1 MVKQLTNRFIWV
13 IVEAFSLR
21 GGCLSFIAKRG
32 EQFNTG
38 ESDMKI
44 IKRNGTEVSFDV
56 EKIVNAIHK
65 ANNEVSEDNRLTE
78 EQISRIVNKVV
89 ALSRDLNR
97 AVNVEEIQDFVENQ
111 IMDQKAFA
119 VARKY
124 ITYRYNRAL
133 IRKSNTTDAQIL
145 TLIECNNEEVKQENS
160 NKNPTVNSVQRDYMA
175 GEVSKDLTRRILL
188 PREIVEAHD
197 EGLIHF
203 HDADYFAQH
212 MHNCDLV
219 NLEDMLQNGT
229 VISGTFIEK
238 PHSFSTACN
247 IATQIIAQVAS
258 NQYGGQSISLTHLA
272 PFVDI
277 SRKKIRKEVAEELAE
292 VGITDEKQIAKVAEK
307 RLRDEIGKGI
317 QTIQYQ
323 VVTLLTT
330 NGQAPFVTVFMYLG
344 EARSEREKNDLAL
357 IIEETLKQRIQG
369 VKNESGV
376 WVTPAFP
383 KLIYVLEED
392 NVREGTPYWHL
403 TELAAKCTAK
413 RMVPDYISEKKML
426 EYKIDKNGEGHC
438 YTCMGCRS
446 FLTPYVDENGKPKYY
461 GRFNQGVVTIN
472 LVDVALSSG
481 GDEKK
486 FWTIFDE
493 RLDLCY
499 RALMYRHNRLKGTLS
514 DAAPILWQYGA
525 LARLDKGEP
534 IDKLLY
540 GGYSTI
546 SLGYAGLYE
555 CTKYMTGKSHT
566 DAEAKPFALSVMQH
580 MNDKCKEWKAQENID
595 FSLYGTP
602 LESTTYKFSKCLQQR
617 FGVIPGV
624 TDKNYITNSYHVHV
638 SEKIDA
644 FTKLKF
650 ESEFQQLSPGGAISY
665 VEVPNMQN
673 NIPAVLSVMQY
684 IYDNIM
690 YAELNTKSDFCQV
703 CGYGGEIQIVEED
716 GKLLWECP
724 HCHNRDQAKM
734 NVARRTCG
742 YIGTQFWNQGRT
754 QEIKDRVLHL

>member
-1 MVKQLTNRFIWV
+1 
-13 IVEAFSLR
+13 
-21 GGCLSFIAKRG
+21 
-32 EQFNTG
+32 
-38 ESDMKI
+38 MKI
-44 IKRNGTEVSFDV
+44 IKRNGAEVPFDIT
-56 EKIVNAIHK
+56 KIITAVTK
-65 ANNEVSEDNRLTE
+65 ASDSVGGQARLSR
-78 EQISRIVNKVV
+78 EQITQIAAAVT
-89 ALSRDLNR
+89 DQCQQLNR
-97 AVNVEEIQDFVENQ
+97 AVSVEEVQDLVENQ
-111 IMDQKAFA
+111 LMDIQAHD
-119 VARKY
+119 VARHY
-124 ITYRYNRAL
+124 ITYRYVQSLKRQT
-133 IRKSNTTDAQIL
+133 NTTDERIL
-145 TLIECNNEEVKQENS
+145 SLIECQNEEVKQENA

-175 GEVSKDLTRRILL
+175 GEISKDLTARLL
-188 PREIVEAHD
+188 LDPEIVKAHQ

-203 HDADYFAQH
+203 HDSDYFAQH

-229 VISGTFIEK
+229 VISGTYIEK

-272 PFVDI
+272 PFVDV
-277 SRKKIRKEVAEELAE
+277 SRKKIAAE
-292 VGITDEKQIAKVAEK
+292 VEVEMAGLDVSAERK
-307 RLRDEIGKGI
+307 KEIVERRLRSEINRGV

-323 VVTLLTT
+323 VVTLMTT
-330 NGQAPFVTVFMYLG
+330 NGQAPFITVFMYLG
-344 EARSEREKNDLAL
+344 EARNPQEKADLAI
-357 IIEETLKQRIQG
+357 IIEETIRQRYQG
-369 VKNESGV
+369 VKNEAGV
-376 WVTPAFP
+376 WITPAFP

-392 NVREGTPYWHL
+392 NIRPGTPYYYL

-426 EYKIDKNGEGHC
+426 ELKVDKNGEGHC

-446 FLTPYVDENGKPKYY
+446 FLTPYVDPETGKPKYY

-481 GDEKK
+481 GNFEK
-486 FWTIFDE
+486 FWKIFDE
-493 RLDLCY
+493 RLALCHK
-499 RALMYRHNRLKGTLS
+499 ALQARHQRLMGTPS

-525 LARLDKGEP
+525 LARLKKGEK
-534 IDKLLY
+534 IDKLLF

-555 CTKYMTGKSHT
+555 CVKYMTGKSHT
-566 DAEAKPFALSVMQH
+566 DAGAKPFALSVMQH
-580 MNDKCKEWKAQENID
+580 MNDKCNEWKKAENMD
-595 FSLYGTP
+595 YSLYGTP
-602 LESTTYKFSKCLQQR
+602 LESTTYKFAKCLQKR
-617 FGVIPGV
+617 FGIVEGI

-638 SEKIDA
+638 SEPIDA

-650 ESEFQQLSPGGAISY
+650 EADFQRLSPGGAISY
-665 VEVPNMQN
+665 VEVPNMQDN
-673 NIPAVLSVMQY
+673 LEAVMSVLQF

-690 YAELNTKSDFCQV
+690 YAELNTKSDYCQV
-703 CGYGGEIQIVEED
+703 CGYDGEIKIVEDD
-716 GKLLWECP
+716 GKLVWECP
-724 HCHNRDQAKM
+724 KCGNRDQNKL

>member
-1 MVKQLTNRFIWV
+1 
-13 IVEAFSLR
+13 
-21 GGCLSFIAKRG
+21 
-32 EQFNTG
+32 
-38 ESDMKI
+38 MKI
-44 IKRNGTEVSFDV
+44 IKRNGSEVPFDIT
-56 EKIVNAIHK
+56 KIITAVTK
-65 ANNEVSEDNRLTE
+65 ASDSVGGKSRLTR
-78 EQISRIVNKVV
+78 EQINQIADDVTEQCQ
-89 ALSRDLNR
+89 ALNR
-97 AVNVEEIQDFVENQ
+97 AVSVEEIQDMVENKL
-111 IMDQKAFA
+111 MDMKAHDI
-119 VARKY
+119 ARHY
-124 ITYRYNRAL
+124 ITYRYIQSLKRQT
-133 IRKSNTTDAQIL
+133 NTTDERIL
-145 TLIECNNEEVKQENS
+145 SLIECQNEEVKQENA

-175 GEVSKDLTRRILL
+175 GEISKDLTARLL
-188 PREIVEAHD
+188 LDPEIVKAHQ

-203 HDADYFAQH
+203 HDSDYFAQH

-229 VISGTFIEK
+229 VISGTYIEK

-272 PFVDI
+272 PFVDVSRRKI
-277 SRKKIRKEVAEELAE
+277 ANEVEVEMEGLDVSAERKKEIVER
-292 VGITDEKQIAKVAEK
+292 
-307 RLRDEIGKGI
+307 RLRNEINRGV

-323 VVTLLTT
+323 VVTLMTT
-330 NGQAPFVTVFMYLG
+330 NGQAPFITVFMYLG
-344 EARSEREKNDLAL
+344 EARNAQEKADLAI
-357 IIEETLKQRIQG
+357 IIEETIRQRYQG
-369 VKNESGV
+369 VKNEAGV
-376 WVTPAFP
+376 WITPAFP

-392 NVREGTPYWHL
+392 NIRPGTPYYYL

-426 EYKIDKNGEGHC
+426 ELKVDKNGEGHC

-446 FLTPYVDENGKPKYY
+446 FLTPYVDPETGKPKYY

-481 GDEKK
+481 GNFEK
-486 FWTIFDE
+486 FWKIFDE
-493 RLDLCY
+493 RLDLCH
-499 RALMYRHNRLKGTLS
+499 RALQARHKRLLGTPS

-525 LARLDKGEP
+525 LARLKKGEK
-534 IDKLLY
+534 IDKLLF

-555 CTKYMTGKSHT
+555 CVKYMTGKSHT
-566 DAEAKPFALSVMQH
+566 DAGAKPFALSVMQH
-580 MNDKCKEWKAQENID
+580 MNDKCNEWKKAENMD
-595 FSLYGTP
+595 YSLYGTP
-602 LESTTYKFSKCLQQR
+602 LESTTYKFAKCLQKR
-617 FGVIPGV
+617 FGIVPGI

-638 SEKIDA
+638 SEPIDA

-650 ESEFQQLSPGGAISY
+650 ESEFQKLSPGGAISY
-665 VEVPNMQN
+665 VEVPNMQDN
-673 NIPAVLSVMQY
+673 LEAVMSVLQF

-690 YAELNTKSDFCQV
+690 YAELNTKSDYCQC
-703 CGYGGEIQIVEED
+703 CGYDGEIRIVEDD
-716 GKLLWECP
+716 GKLVWECP
-724 HCHNRDQAKM
+724 KCGNRDQNKL